1 MKKRTKNIPAILTS
15 LAAGITLA
23 LYPVVAEAINPVV
36 YAQVIAVSA
45 IPWLLPY
52 IARKRGLEITPLLNT
67 LIIIHIVFSCFLGSA
82 MGFYKRFPLWD
93 LLMHGL
99 FGLIGAVVM
108 YAVLRTLFTNRTRI
122 GFACVIGLCVMGL
135 AALWEVFEYTADLIL
150 DGDAQRV
157 KEALLAGL
165 PPIKDTMTDIVIT
178 MVGLG
183 VFYVIWW
190 IGLVSGKHLQKR

>member
-1 MKKRTKNIPAILTS
+1 MKNRTKNIPAVLTS

-23 LYPVVAEAINPVV
+23 VYPAVTEAIDPVV
-36 YAQVIAVSA
+36 YALVVAASA
-45 IPWLLPY
+45 IPWLLPRL
-52 IARKRGLEITPLLNT
+52 ARKLGLVITPPLNT

-108 YAVLRTLFTNRTRI
+108 YAVLHTLFANRTRI

-135 AALWEVFEYTADLIL
+135 AALWEVFEYTADLVL
-150 DGDAQRV
+150 GGDAQRV

-183 VFYVIWW
+183 VFYAIWW
-190 IGLVSGKHLQKR
+190 IRSVSRDHLQKC